1 MFVFVAKFLAYT
13 RFCHD
18 KIFWGIALSLYNGDW
33 GVSIY
38 MLRRYKVPDCQ
49 ASLHLNRT
57 RENNY
62 LMILSSSWIS
72 EVSSANKIC
81 SNWSP
86 PWNRDFVAAAWLSN
100 SSPTQPSIF
109 WQTTWEKKADY
120 YVVKGYFILV
130 RTSYGASWSDWPH
143 NSLFVVRTLY
153 CHRNHEQNLL

>member
-1 MFVFVAKFLAYT
+1 VRCGGFSEPRVLSLGPHLLFIALCDGAHQPRLGLGPRSGREVKGPVGPTANWWRSIPSNVSVSHKTWLGCESINIIMFVFVAKFLAYT

-62 LMILSSSWIS
+62 LMILSSS
-72 EVSSANKIC
+72 
-81 SNWSP
+81 
-86 PWNRDFVAAAWLSN
+86 
-100 SSPTQPSIF
+100 
-109 WQTTWEKKADY
+109 
-120 YVVKGYFILV
+120 
-130 RTSYGASWSDWPH
+130 
-143 NSLFVVRTLY
+143 
-153 CHRNHEQNLL
+153 